1 MAVTRQLFELQELD
15 DNIESTRKTLD
26 LKKHQ
31 LNNRE
36 TLDKAAAVL
45 SGEQK
50 TLDELKAQRRNAENE
65 AADINAKINEANKQ
79 LYGGRIN
86 NPKEL
91 GNLQAEV
98 NQLTAQKDQI
108 ETTDLG
114 IIDKLEAAEVKVK
127 TLTAEYQKMDANWAA
142 EQIQLAKDI
151 ELLTKTL
158 AALQANRQETTA
170 TIDQQSLALYE
181 SIRKKKKPAV
191 AKVEQGI
198 CRACRLSLSAS
209 ALQKARGGH
218 PVQCGTCGRIL
229 FIAQG

>member
-1 MAVTRQLFELQELD
+1 MAVTRQLYELQELD

-36 TLDKAAAVL
+36 ALEKASAL
-45 SGEQK
+45 LTSEQK
-50 TLDELKAQRRNAENE
+50 TLEEIKTLRRNTENE
-65 AADINAKINEANKQ
+65 ASDINAKINEANKQ

-98 NQLTAQKDQI
+98 KQLTAHKDQI
-108 ETTDLG
+108 ETTDLD
-114 IIDKLEAAEVKVK
+114 IIDKLEAAETRVK
-127 TLTAEYQKMDANWAA
+127 TLTEAYKKMDANWAA
-142 EQIQLAKDI
+142 EQVQLAKDV
-151 ELLTKTL
+151 ELLTSTL
-158 AALQANRQETTA
+158 TTLQAERQETTGRIEPA
-170 TIDQQSLALYE
+170 SLALYE
-181 SIRKKKKPAV
+181 RIRKMKKPAV

-229 FIAQG
+229 FSG